1 MFQYV
6 FIEIHQSVKGDRL
19 IDTFLVYTHG
29 NGWIELI
36 SRYNENGNSGDSIVP
51 RFQNSSFLWKFEL
64 NLLHSVLKKIS
75 LKIWDRT
82 IEIIRMMINLISHRA
97 HINKLN
103 MISYHYWLRKKSTI
117 LKSIIL
123 QLKNER
129 ESKNKSKK
137 LVRLRN
143 KKRRMMLSWIVFHR
157 FVARPWNDQS

>member
-1 MFQYV
+1 M
-6 FIEIHQSVKGDRL
+6 
-19 IDTFLVYTHG
+19 YTHG

-82 IEIIRMMINLISHRA
+82 IEIIRMMINLISYRA

-103 MISYHYWLRKKSTI
+103 MISYHYWLRKKSLLLLRDLTTAI
-117 LKSIIL
+117 EIL

>member
-1 MFQYV
+1 METP
-6 FIEIHQSVKGDRL
+6 EIPL
-19 IDTFLVYTHG
+19 FHG
-29 NGWIELI
+29 
-36 SRYNENGNSGDSIVP
+36 SRIRHFSGNSNLTYSTLSW
-51 RFQNSSFLWKFEL
+51 RKSLWKYE
-64 NLLHSVLKKIS
+64 N
-75 LKIWDRT
+75 
-82 IEIIRMMINLISHRA
+82 EQIIRMMINLISYRA

-103 MISYHYWLRKKSTI
+103 MISYHYWLRKKSLLLLRDLTTAI
-117 LKSIIL
+117 EIL